1 MEQLGYVVK
10 GSVFQYKRMMH
21 FSILV
26 QSSAK
31 DADYLEH
38 RVNEF
43 LESYTKKEVAFE
55 EKDVE
60 AVRQATINKLK
71 QKVMSLAEEASGNWD
86 ALVREEFE
94 FNRREKMIEAYSK
107 VKWEDVNALFEEVFF
122 RNPRRLNLKI
132 HSHAHKEQV
141 ESRQQSKDLSREFYQ
156 RVGTIIGKPL

>member
-1 MEQLGYVVK
+1 MTQEDALKIVDATEGSIKFQRIAKEAIELPRCIKLKDKTVYEYEQTNVSPKNPNSCVEVIHAHRMDDDDDQKAIAGILQQLLAQPTFYQLRTVEQLGYVVK

-60 AVRQATINKLK
+60 AVR
-71 QKVMSLAEEASGNWD
+71 
-86 ALVREEFE
+86 
-94 FNRREKMIEAYSK
+94 
-107 VKWEDVNALFEEVFF
+107 
-122 RNPRRLNLKI
+122 
-132 HSHAHKEQV
+132 
-141 ESRQQSKDLSREFYQ
+141 
-156 RVGTIIGKPL
+156 

>member
-1 MEQLGYVVK
+1 MDDDDDQKAIAGILQQLLAQPTFYQLRTVEQLGYVVK

-60 AVRQATINKLK
+60 AVR
-71 QKVMSLAEEASGNWD
+71 
-86 ALVREEFE
+86 
-94 FNRREKMIEAYSK
+94 
-107 VKWEDVNALFEEVFF
+107 
-122 RNPRRLNLKI
+122 
-132 HSHAHKEQV
+132 
-141 ESRQQSKDLSREFYQ
+141 
-156 RVGTIIGKPL
+156 